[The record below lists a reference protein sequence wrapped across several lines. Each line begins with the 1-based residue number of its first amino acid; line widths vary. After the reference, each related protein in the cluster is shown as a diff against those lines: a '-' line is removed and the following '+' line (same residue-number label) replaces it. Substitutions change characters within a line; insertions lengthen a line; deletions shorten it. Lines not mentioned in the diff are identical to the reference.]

1 MWNDRLSR
9 IARDHDER
17 NWGTY
22 DVLDLREFMSSQ
34 CYYNEIEPNDRGA
47 RRIAK
52 NISKYVDSNY
62 AGGL

>member
-1 MWNDRLSR
+1 M
-9 IARDHDER
+9 
-17 NWGTY
+17 Y

-52 NISKYVDSNY
+52 HISRYINEHNLLMGKPF
-62 AGGL
+62 